1 MLRRDQ
7 RGSAVAVH
15 LFSWALQE
23 VMRRSTCV
31 GLVAVFI
38 SERVLAQQQLLTNH
52 MKEKMI
58 VTTKSCSGQEE
69 TQEKESK
76 TKLSN
81 NLKKGKIRSWM
92 SALCLISADMLKLM
106 PPHISQW
113 LHYTIGYLI
122 HSMLFQVSAN
132 LQATWQPV
140 STQAPLLCPVWLN
153 KQVLMLLPTLYT
165 PCMWKCRKAPE
176 WSYTSIY
183 KILQLFF

>member
-7 RGSAVAVH
+7 RGSSVAVH

-69 TQEKESK
+69 TQEKGEK
-76 TKLSN
+76 AKN
-81 NLKKGKIRSWM
+81 QIEQQLKKK
-92 SALCLISADMLKLM
+92 K
-106 PPHISQW
+106 
-113 LHYTIGYLI
+113 
-122 HSMLFQVSAN
+122 
-132 LQATWQPV
+132 
-140 STQAPLLCPVWLN
+140 
-153 KQVLMLLPTLYT
+153 
-165 PCMWKCRKAPE
+165 
-176 WSYTSIY
+176 
-183 KILQLFF
+183 

>member
-7 RGSAVAVH
+7 RGSSVAVH

-31 GLVAVFI
+31 GLVTVFI

-58 VTTKSCSGQEE
+58 VTTKSWDTGERRKNQKPNWA
-69 TQEKESK
+69 TTSK
-76 TKLSN
+76 KS
-81 NLKKGKIRSWM
+81 KVRSWM
-92 SALCLISADMLKLM
+92 SASGLIPADMLILM

-113 LHYTIGYLI
+113 LHYTVGYLLQ
-122 HSMLFQVSAN
+122 SMLFQVSAN

-140 STQAPLLCPVWLN
+140 STLAPLLCPVWLN

-165 PCMWKCRKAPE
+165 SCIWMCRKAPE
-176 WSYTSIY
+176 WSH